1 MIGSLNPA
9 IIFHRM
15 VQGSVRSYMVKS
27 TLNHGDEV
35 TKWSYERQESKDM
48 KKVIGLLAM
57 RANISQE
64 DGTAGRLFVASK
76 KSKQTKAKRDP
87 RQLEREQA
95 AKVASYEN
103 KIDYMIRR

>member
-1 MIGSLNPA
+1 
-9 IIFHRM
+9 
-15 VQGSVRSYMVKS
+15 
-27 TLNHGDEV
+27 
-35 TKWSYERQESKDM
+35 
-48 KKVIGLLAM
+48 M